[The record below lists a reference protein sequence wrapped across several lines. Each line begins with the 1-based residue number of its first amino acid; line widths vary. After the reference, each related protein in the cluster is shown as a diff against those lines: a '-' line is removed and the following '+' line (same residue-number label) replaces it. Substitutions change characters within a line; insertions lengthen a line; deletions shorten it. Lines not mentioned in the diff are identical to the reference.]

1 MDLDQFKT
9 ELKTKLAT
17 DHINRS
23 DADFEHILKNKT
35 SSFIDKIKKSLWFE
49 IVIGFL
55 LNFGFVFAAFDA
67 SMRSMRIYF
76 GVFSVLMYLF
86 LFFLIYLLLRT
97 NKIKTTD
104 QSIKKNLESYI
115 QLIEEF
121 VKRYLQ
127 FTMALIPICLVFAG
141 YLGYSDGHSD
151 ATMNAYSSGFNFGSK
166 LNGTQFTV
174 FIISFLVFI
183 SLGAYGMF
191 HFTKWYLKKLYGNY
205 LSELKKCMS
214 ELHDQ

>member
-1 MDLDQFKT
+1 MDLDQFKN

-23 DADFEHILKNKT
+23 DTDIEQLLKNKT

-49 IVIGFL
+49 IIFGFL
-55 LNFGFVFAAFDA
+55 LNFGFVYAAFDA
-67 SMRSMRIYF
+67 NMRSMRIYF
-76 GVFSVLMYLF
+76 GVFSILMYLF

-104 QSIKKNLESYI
+104 QTIKKNLESYI

-141 YLGYSDGHSD
+141 YLGYSDGHTD
-151 ATMNAYSSGFNFGSK
+151 ALNNAYNSGYNLGAK
-166 LNGTQFTV
+166 MNGTQFSV
-174 FIISFLVFI
+174 FIISFIVFI
-183 SLGAYGMF
+183 SLGIYGMY
-191 HFTKWYLKKLYGNY
+191 HFTQWYLKKLYGNY
-205 LSELKKCMS
+205 LTELKKCMS
-214 ELHDQ
+214 DLQG

>member
-1 MDLDQFKT
+1 MDLDQFKN

-17 DHINRS
+17 EHINRS
-23 DADFEHILKNKT
+23 DADFEQILKSKT

-49 IVIGFL
+49 IIIGFL

-67 SMRSMRIYF
+67 GMRSMRIYF
-76 GVFSVLMYLF
+76 GVFSILMYLF

-104 QSIKKNLESYI
+104 QTIKKNLESYI

-151 ATMNAYSSGFNFGSK
+151 ATTGAYNNGYSFGSK
-166 LNGTQFTV
+166 LNGTQFTL
-174 FIISFLVFI
+174 ILLSFLSI
-183 SLGAYGMF
+183 ICLGAYGMY

-214 ELHDQ
+214 ELQD

>member
-1 MDLDQFKT
+1 MDLDQLKT

-23 DADFEHILKNKT
+23 DADIEQLLKNKT

-49 IVIGFL
+49 II
-55 LNFGFVFAAFDA
+55 FGFILNLGFVYAAFDA

-76 GVFSVLMYLF
+76 GVFSVLMFLF

-104 QSIKKNLESYI
+104 QTIKKNLESYI

-121 VKRYLQ
+121 IKRYLQ

-151 ATMNAYSSGFNFGSK
+151 AAMNAYSSGYNLGAKMNS
-166 LNGTQFTV
+166 TQFSV
-174 FIISFLVFI
+174 FIISFITFTG
-183 SLGAYGMF
+183 LGAYGMY
-191 HFTKWYLKKLYGNY
+191 HFTQWYLRKLYGNY
-205 LSELKKCMS
+205 LNELKKCMS
-214 ELHDQ
+214 ELQD

>member
-1 MDLDQFKT
+1 MDLDQFKN

-17 DHINRS
+17 DHTNRS
-23 DADFEHILKNKT
+23 DADIEQLLKKKT

-49 IVIGFL
+49 IIIGFL
-55 LNFGFVFAAFDA
+55 LNFGFVYAAFDA

-104 QSIKKNLESYI
+104 QTIKTNLESYI
-115 QLIEEF
+115 KLIEEF

-127 FTMALIPICLVFAG
+127 FTMALIPICLIFAG
-141 YLGYSDGHSD
+141 YLGYSDGQADLVS
-151 ATMNAYSSGFNFGSK
+151 NAYNSGYHFGAK
-166 LNGTQFTV
+166 MNGIQFSV
-174 FIISFLVFI
+174 FIISFTIFI
-183 SLGAYGMF
+183 SLGAYGMY

-205 LSELKKCMS
+205 LSELKCCMS
-214 ELHDQ
+214 ELQN

>member
-1 MDLDQFKT
+1 MDLDQFKN

-17 DHINRS
+17 DHTNRS
-23 DADFEHILKNKT
+23 DADIEQLLKKKT
-35 SSFIDKIKKSLWFE
+35 SSYIDKIKKSLWFE
-49 IVIGFL
+49 IIIGFL

-104 QSIKKNLESYI
+104 QTIKTNLESYI
-115 QLIEEF
+115 KLIEEF

-127 FTMALIPICLVFAG
+127 FTMALIPFCLIFAG
-141 YLGYSDGHSD
+141 YLGYFDGQSDLISNTYKSGYHFG
-151 ATMNAYSSGFNFGSK
+151 TKMNG
-166 LNGTQFTV
+166 LQFSV
-174 FIISFLVFI
+174 FIICFTIFI
-183 SLGAYGMF
+183 SLGAYGMYY
-191 HFTKWYLKKLYGNY
+191 FTKWYLKKLYGNY
-205 LSELKKCMS
+205 LNDLKICMAEL
-214 ELHDQ
+214 QN